1 MNFRRGDKVANFF
14 KESDLVIIIDD
25 DYCPADKDLNFT
37 FLNENIVAK
46 IANDLEMVDSEYN
59 DMTIGE
65 IENLLRQKEIDLD
78 SYFKMHEPE
87 EFNHAVV
94 ERVHPKDI
102 PAESICGKINE
113 DRGVRNFVVLDQFL
127 DRKQSLDL
135 LKGYLEALHRKFED
149 CYIGIVFWSSKPC
162 DIKTL
167 EDAKKYLIND
177 VRLREEVAEELSM
190 YVNFID
196 KNSDNYSHDFEVAF
210 RKSQNNNLISLF
222 SKSYKASVNSLK
234 SRMWDI
240 NNNEELIH
248 YDYLM
253 EGMQLDDI
261 FFEIIQ
267 ASFKRAYTTYSKDDY
282 DRYINP
288 IRKAV
293 QKYENEICKPDEP
306 EKIEERI
313 FISRSVKELNNLMK
327 NDNFIQDCKKS
338 DDLRFGDVFKINDK
352 HYMVVTQGCDLSIRM
367 SEGRKKDYIDL
378 IQIIVSEEKSKN
390 KKIQNKLKPI
400 GGTQINSGNYQNFIR
415 KNLDRFASIGIKEH
429 DMLQILNNPSGED
442 LDVKIHTVELDNTNT
457 KFYSVES
464 IFLDC
469 IILFAENDSIE
480 ITKDTIEKSKEIR
493 IATKRYIED
502 KLCELIDKYSGLN
515 KEVLTR
521 LADLDKKYIATLVP
535 FQFKF
540 NEEDKLIGLSIES
553 SQFSRVGRLDYIKA
567 HEIFKE
573 FMNKYS
579 RYEYNNPPLIE

>member
-1 MNFRRGDKVANFF
+1 LNFRRGDKVANFF

-234 SRMWDI
+234 S
-240 NNNEELIH
+240 
-248 YDYLM
+248 
-253 EGMQLDDI
+253 
-261 FFEIIQ
+261 
-267 ASFKRAYTTYSKDDY
+267 
-282 DRYINP
+282 